1 MDLDWGNI
9 PNIEEENQ
17 KMISDCEMA
26 LNDEPE
32 ADYDMV
38 VRKSW
43 AEYAKDINRLRA
55 QLRYMKKT
63 VGYCRYDD
71 TSPHN
76 NQIEIIEV
84 QKEIKRLCKL
94 RDAAK
99 SMEKA
104 NKYAKEQKPCDGQVQ
119 SCIKQG
125 YIEAGFQILSD
136 MKNDDRK
143 NYPKEFLVKYSTKDI
158 SEPKF
163 VKVISVRRDAETNEF
178 ILETIF
184 EDIRL
189 PGDMDTEIVIG
200 GD

>member
-17 KMISDCEMA
+17 KMIFDCEMA

-32 ADYDMV
+32 NDYDMV

-55 QLRYMKKT
+55 QLRYMKRT

-99 SMEKA
+99 SMEKMA
-104 NKYAKEQKPCDGQVQ
+104 R
-119 SCIKQG
+119 S
-125 YIEAGFQILSD
+125 
-136 MKNDDRK
+136 
-143 NYPKEFLVKYSTKDI
+143 
-158 SEPKF
+158 
-163 VKVISVRRDAETNEF
+163 
-178 ILETIF
+178 
-184 EDIRL
+184 
-189 PGDMDTEIVIG
+189 
-200 GD
+200 